1 MDAESGPSTQQKPG
15 RMDTKTYYFTT
26 FNSSMNIIC
35 HTLIGIVV
43 GVVVV
48 YSLTLPS
55 GKTKDHIILCVV
67 GVSISF
73 CVNNLYF
80 Y

>member
-1 MDAESGPSTQQKPG
+1 MDAESGAQQKPG

-73 CVNNLYF
+73 YINNLYF

>member
-1 MDAESGPSTQQKPG
+1 MDAESGAQQKPG

-43 GVVVV
+43 GVVVF
-48 YSLTLPS
+48 YALTLPS

-73 CVNNLYF
+73 YINNLYF